1 MKRHIRK
8 IKTIR
13 MIKTLLLIG
22 AITWILFLL
31 YCRVAGP
38 LDIVWK

>member
-1 MKRHIRK
+1 MKRHIQK
-8 IKTIR
+8 IK
-13 MIKTLLLIG
+13 MIKTLLLVG

-31 YCRVAGP
+31 YCRAAGP